1 MVKGITKKSLKNKK
15 IVNKNAIEGITG
27 IQLVLDIGLE
37 AYKEYDGFE
46 VGVLSDGTPFF
57 TQRGLGEFVGVA
69 NSHIGELSSDL
80 LIIREYSRVKK
91 SAIV

>member
-15 IVNKNAIEGITG
+15 MSDKNAIEGITG

-46 VGVLSDGTPFF
+46 VGVLSDGTPFL
-57 TQRGLGEFVGVA
+57 RNADWE
-69 NSHIGELSSDL
+69 NLS
-80 LIIREYSRVKK
+80 E
-91 SAIV
+91 